1 MANICSNNYQFIFS
15 NGEKAQRFFDFIQ
28 SPDHKGSVYEMGVKA
43 NVKNIEN
50 RDVREWVE
58 DAYIA
63 SSVIHEVKV
72 STSSKWVPCP
82 KTWEDIAETFDED
95 VIVYYEAEE
104 PGCEIYASNDPDYIG
119 HFVIDICDESVL
131 IKGIDFEPGTYIYS
145 SAETVSVL
153 QDLLKTDNEDISILL
168 YMLKHSKHGEV
179 VYVHE
184 IEYSPISDWK

>member
-15 NGEKAQRFFDFIQ
+15 NGEKAQRFFSFIQ
-28 SPDHKGSVYEMGVKA
+28 SPDHKGSVYEIGVKA

-58 DAYIA
+58 DAYIG
-63 SSVIHEVKV
+63 SSVAPYKVKV

-82 KTWEDIAETFDED
+82 NTWEDIARTFDED

-119 HFVIDICDESVL
+119 HFVIDFLDGTYL
-131 IKGIDFEPGTYIYS
+131 IKGVDLESGIYS
-145 SAETVSVL
+145 RLETVSML
-153 QDLLKTDNEDISILL
+153 QNLLKTDNDDISILL
-168 YMLKHSKHGEV
+168 YMLKNSKYGEDM
-179 VYVHE
+179 YVHE
-184 IEYSPISDWK
+184 IEYSPMSDWRE